1 MKKHSMLLA
10 LITCAGL
17 APTIPTHASPQTVHA
32 LGYVSAG
39 ALFSISAER
48 LISLVGSERKYMQL
62 KRILASKTS
71 SERDKAITR
80 LVLSSVGI
88 TVAVIIA
95 LITGRYH
102 VMQNRAYAQLK
113 SQPIIDP
120 NPKNLPKGLVGPAGC
135 TARTISPALSP
146 KSNLTPPSEYDSDNA
161 DETPSKLPKV
171 VSGSNQHSPS
181 AGRQRCSPTEA
192 SEQPADP
199 AVRSLTAE
207 FDRLAAGYNTTKA
220 SILDPAL
227 TTHNSSAS
235 STPPSTAKAETPP
248 TDRTTLTP
256 TTPKHDRASA
266 PTHVA
271 GAAPIEESTTAAST
285 LDTTMDHHRQVR
297 SGVAFAVAGLPVF
310 KMGRAKSADSPRTKT
325 SCFTV
330 PLNGSLIVATPT
342 GSTESSPSSTPSASP
357 DASPIR
363 AGAGS
368 GAGAAT
374 GISTLGS
381 PTIRSPRFER
391 SNDAMAKQ
399 QRRRARRAASAT
411 LIQDLSKLALECSDQ
426 KSLLV
431 KNGTWT
437 KKLIPANYD
446 ALVELATS
454 TIPLETFKT
463 ILIRIHQ
470 MIFPQRRTLSLAPQD
485 PHQTQELITKL
496 LTDALEEWTAEP
508 ITATDATKKQAKK
521 AHLATLNN
529 LKLIGK
535 THTELLTQNSAWIIK
550 LTTETREKLLELKKL
565 EVPRFKDLLANIHNI
580 FFRSRADISA
590 FTPAPIDQI
599 NQLLSAAVASCPTT
613 DESLLTSPS
622 APTS

>member
-17 APTIPTHASPQTVHA
+17 APTIPAHASTQTVHA

-48 LISLVGSERKYMQL
+48 LISLIGSERKYMQL

-88 TVAVIIA
+88 TAAVIIA
-95 LITGRYH
+95 LITGKCH
-102 VMQNRAYAQLK
+102 IMENTKNAKLK
-113 SQPIIDP
+113 SPGVLERDFASKKGRVSPTPDP
-120 NPKNLPKGLVGPAGC
+120 KLFPKTNSGHSSPTQKGVATNELSGWPKPETRRLSKEFDQSDADSSTSEASTTPRATTPTGFSA
-135 TARTISPALSP
+135 SP
-146 KSNLTPPSEYDSDNA
+146 TPPSPTVA
-161 DETPSKLPKV
+161 
-171 VSGSNQHSPS
+171 HS
-181 AGRQRCSPTEA
+181 TT
-192 SEQPADP
+192 
-199 AVRSLTAE
+199 SLA
-207 FDRLAAGYNTTKA
+207 
-220 SILDPAL
+220 P
-227 TTHNSSAS
+227 
-235 STPPSTAKAETPP
+235 TPPVADDT
-248 TDRTTLTP
+248 
-256 TTPKHDRASA
+256 SA
-266 PTHVA
+266 HMQGEV
-271 GAAPIEESTTAAST
+271 GAAPTEESTTAVST

-310 KMGRAKSADSPRTKT
+310 NGLHMRRAKSADSPRTKP
-325 SCFTV
+325 SCYTV

-411 LIQDLSKLALECSDQ
+411 LIQDLSKLALECSDK

-437 KKLIPANYD
+437 TKLIPANYD
-446 ALVELATS
+446 ALLELATS
-454 TIPLETFKT
+454 TIPLETFKK

-485 PHQTQELITKL
+485 PHQTQELITTL
-496 LTDALEEWTAEP
+496 LNDALEEWTAEP

-521 AHLATLNN
+521 AHLATLKN
-529 LKLIGK
+529 LKLMGK
-535 THTELLTQNSAWIIK
+535 THAELLKQNSAWIIK
-550 LTTETREKLLELKKL
+550 LTTETREKLLELTKL
-565 EVPRFKDLLANIHNI
+565 EVHRFKDLLANIHNI

-613 DESLLTSPS
+613 DESLLTSPLS
-622 APTS
+622 PTS